1 MENPD
6 ATPSRH
12 ICVLGAGI
20 VGLATAL
27 TLLRRR
33 PGSDVIVLDKA
44 HTVATAQTGHN
55 SGVIHAGLYYA
66 PGSLKARLCRAGE
79 RATKDFCEEHAV
91 PYRTVGK
98 LVVATDDAE
107 EARLAALAGRAR
119 TNGIDIRDVPAA
131 ELRELEPHVRGRAA
145 ILSPAT
151 GIVDYRV
158 VARAM
163 RDEIARLGGRVR
175 TGVEVTGIAERA
187 TGPGAGVLVRLR
199 PTGQPTGPGAGDVE
213 VLRTRRLVACAGL
226 QADRVARMAGIDAG
240 LRIVPFRGEYH
251 ALPAHR
257 AGLVRHL
264 IYPVPDPALPVLG
277 VHLSPMID
285 GSITVGPNAVL
296 AFKREGYRKRDF
308 SLSDTLEILSSSGI
322 RRVLQ
327 NNLRSGLGEMKN
339 SLCKSGYL
347 RLVQKYCP
355 SLTLK
360 DLQPWPAG
368 VRAQA
373 VSPDGKLI
381 DDFLFVTTPRSI
393 HTCNAP
399 SPAATSA
406 IPIGAHIVS
415 KVHAL
420 LENQSNPGRTLRAAR
435 SVETLH
441 AAFTR

>member
-1 MENPD
+1 MSVQHHD
-6 ATPSRH
+6 DVV
-12 ICVLGAGI
+12 IGAGI

-55 SGVIHAGLYYA
+55 SGVLHAGLYYA

-264 IYPVPDPALPVLG
+264 IYPVPDPALPFLG

-296 AFKREGYRKRDF
+296 GLAREGYPRLAVDVRDLADTLTF
-308 SLSDTLEILSSSGI
+308 PGFWRFAPRQVRTAAAEYRSSLS
-322 RRVLQ
+322 RHA
-327 NNLRSGLGEMKN
+327 
-339 SLCKSGYL
+339 YL
-347 RLVQKYCP
+347 RLVQRYCP
-355 SLTLK
+355 DLTPE
-360 DLQPWPAG
+360 DLRPHPAG
-368 VRAQA
+368 IRAQA
-373 VSPDGKLI
+373 LAVDGSLVE
-381 DDFLFVTTPRSI
+381 DFRVERTARQLHVL
-393 HTCNAP
+393 NAP

-406 IPIGAHIVS
+406 LPIAGMIVDAVDGA
-415 KVHAL
+415 
-420 LENQSNPGRTLRAAR
+420 AA
-435 SVETLH
+435 
-441 AAFTR
+441 A